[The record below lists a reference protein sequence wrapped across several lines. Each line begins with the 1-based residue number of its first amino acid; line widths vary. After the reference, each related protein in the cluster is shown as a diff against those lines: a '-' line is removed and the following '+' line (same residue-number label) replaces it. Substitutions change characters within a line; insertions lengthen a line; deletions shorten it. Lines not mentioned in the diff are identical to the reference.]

1 MFENLPT
8 PTLLLDEVR
17 LAVNIRGMQA
27 ACDAPGVAL
36 WPHVKTHKT
45 VVTAR
50 MQLDAGAAG
59 ITCAKIGE
67 AEAEQAA
74 QLRTRVAAGETKSA
88 LAREF
93 GVSCETLY
101 QYLRYLRAGM

>member
-17 LAVNIRGMQA
+17 LAANIRGMQA
-27 ACDAPGVAL
+27 ACDAHGVAL

-45 VVTAR
+45 VEIAR

-59 ITCAKIGE
+59 ITCLDRCSNE
-67 AEAEQAA
+67 SQ
-74 QLRTRVAAGETKSA
+74 TS
-88 LAREF
+88 
-93 GVSCETLY
+93 S
-101 QYLRYLRAGM
+101 